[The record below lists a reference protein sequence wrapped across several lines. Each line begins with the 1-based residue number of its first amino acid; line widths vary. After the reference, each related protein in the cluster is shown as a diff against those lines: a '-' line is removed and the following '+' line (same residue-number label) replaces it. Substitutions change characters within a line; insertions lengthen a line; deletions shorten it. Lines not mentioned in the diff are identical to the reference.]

1 MEPRNPGLRFLT
13 VKVLVR
19 SRTEITGQIS
29 QEGRNGPQ
37 EKCCAYGEV
46 WSKSHMSQPIASMDL
61 GTNSFHLVVV
71 QPDPEGGF
79 EILSTEKESV
89 RLGSG
94 GGDLDL
100 ILPDAMDRGLAALK
114 RFAAIARSMNAE
126 IRAVATSAVREARNS
141 GEFLDRVRRECEME
155 VEVIPGQEEARL
167 IYLGV
172 LQCLDVFD
180 KRILCIDI
188 GGGST
193 EYLVG
198 KGGIPEFASSQK
210 LGAIRLKD
218 RFFPDG
224 SVSAARI
231 AECRQFIQIQ
241 LTGVREEVRA
251 RGFERAVGSS
261 GTAETLFDMIRQRYN
276 ISDLKEPV
284 IEKSKL
290 DRITDEILGA
300 SSMEKRMKL
309 PGLDEKRADI
319 IVGGAILLQES
330 FQMLGIESMIFS
342 RFALREGVV
351 FDTLQ
356 RRSWSGLKLP
366 DVRRAGVER
375 LARSFQKVSPVVES
389 EHAVRTS
396 LMLFDG
402 LSALRPDL
410 FSKEDRFL
418 LESGARLHNVG
429 MAISHNAH
437 HKHGYYIIKNSDLLG
452 FTPAEVETI
461 AQIARYHRKG
471 EPKQSHI
478 EYAAL
483 SKKEQAR
490 IYNLT
495 AILRIGIGLA
505 RIGDTIESI
514 QVSMSGRKFQ
524 IRVFPRAGQDA
535 SIPLWAAQLK
545 SSMLEK
551 VLDAEL
557 EFQAP

>member
-1 MEPRNPGLRFLT
+1 MNR
-13 VKVLVR
+13 
-19 SRTEITGQIS
+19 
-29 QEGRNGPQ
+29 
-37 EKCCAYGEV
+37 
-46 WSKSHMSQPIASMDL
+46 PIASMDL

-71 QPDPEGGF
+71 QPDTEGRF

-100 ILPDAMDRGLAALK
+100 ILPEAMDRGLAALK
-114 RFAAIARSMNAE
+114 RFAAIARSMDAE

-141 GEFLDRVRRECEME
+141 AEFLNRVRAECSME
-155 VEVIPGQEEARL
+155 VEVIPGTEEARL

-172 LQCLDVFD
+172 LQCLDVTD

-224 SVSAARI
+224 AVNSSRV

-251 RGFERAVGSS
+251 RGFELAVGSS
-261 GTAETLFDMIRQRYN
+261 GTAETLFDMIRQRY
-276 ISDLKEPV
+276 SVSELKEPV
-284 IEKSKL
+284 IEISKL
-290 DRITDEILGA
+290 DRITDEILSA
-300 SSMEKRMKL
+300 SSVEKRAKL

-330 FQMLGIESMIFS
+330 FHMLGIEQMTFS
-342 RFALREGVV
+342 PFALREGVV

-366 DVRRAGVER
+366 DVRKSGVER
-375 LARSFQKVSPVVES
+375 LARAFQKVSPVVES
-389 EHAVRTS
+389 SHAVKTS

-402 LSALRPDL
+402 LAALRPDL

-418 LESGARLHNVG
+418 LECGARLHNVG

-437 HKHGYYIIKNSDLLG
+437 HKHGYYIIRNSDLLG
-452 FTPAEVETI
+452 FTPTEVEI
-461 AQIARYHRKG
+461 MAQIARYHRKG
-471 EPKQSHI
+471 EPKQSHM
-478 EYAAL
+478 EYSAL
-483 SKKEQAR
+483 PKKEQAR
-490 IYNLT
+490 IFNLT
-495 AILRIGIGLA
+495 AILRAGIGLA
-505 RIGDTIESI
+505 RLGDTIEDI
-514 QVSMSGRKFQ
+514 QVEMSGKKFV
-524 IRVFPRAGQDA
+524 IRVKPKSSQDA

-545 SSMLEK
+545 SAMLEK
-551 VLDAEL
+551 VLGAETVF
-557 EFQAP
+557 EAA